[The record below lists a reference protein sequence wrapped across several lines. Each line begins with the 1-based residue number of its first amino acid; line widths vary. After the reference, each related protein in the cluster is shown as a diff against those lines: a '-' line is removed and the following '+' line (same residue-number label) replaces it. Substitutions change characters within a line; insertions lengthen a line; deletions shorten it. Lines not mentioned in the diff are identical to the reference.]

1 MNNIYKRF
9 HIIDD
14 RITILRHNLTRLN
27 YLQNEKYVMEI
38 NLKENQSFYISDTT
52 QELQHEYL
60 EKEIVIGTLAT
71 RCIDDTE
78 NLIIEIINVI
88 DMYKMIDNTEEA
100 QELFSKKFVPFIQG
114 ISNLETLFMSKLPQ
128 VEELLFKIKLFGKT
142 LQDILHFEIQIEK

>member
-88 DMYKMIDNTEEA
+88 DMYKMLDNTEEA
-100 QELFSKKFVPFIQG
+100 QELFSKKFVPFIQD
-114 ISNLETLFMSKLPQ
+114 ISNLETLFMSNLPQ
-128 VEELLFKIKLFGKT
+128 VQELLFKIKLFGKT

>member
-1 MNNIYKRF
+1 
-9 HIIDD
+9 
-14 RITILRHNLTRLN
+14 
-27 YLQNEKYVMEI
+27 MEI